1 VVLSLS
7 LTNQDAG
14 AGVLPT
20 GAIVLGT
27 AASGTGQPGAID
39 LHAGTLVNQGI
50 ITSAPTSDPAGR
62 NWVIGS
68 LTSSGTF
75 SLAAGTTFYATSFT
89 QAAGG
94 MLSLAVSPGVT
105 PVRAI
110 AGGSRVIR
118 VTLFCPAGGA
128 GCARVT
134 VRATITVRHRP
145 GTVIATRS
153 VALRAGATRRL
164 ALRLD
169 GAGRALL
176 GRLARLPATVTV
188 RAGHARLAKAT
199 VPVRRP
205 KEKKTPHSRGL

>member
-1 VVLSLS
+1 
-7 LTNQDAG
+7 
-14 AGVLPT
+14 
-20 GAIVLGT
+20 
-27 AASGTGQPGAID
+27 
-39 LHAGTLVNQGI
+39 
-50 ITSAPTSDPAGR
+50 
-62 NWVIGS
+62 
-68 LTSSGTF
+68 
-75 SLAAGTTFYATSFT
+75 
-89 QAAGG
+89 

-105 PVRAI
+105 PALQISGTATVAGTLAVRTTGRETARFQIITASSSSGRFAATQFTGEDYTLTSGRFGLVLTGPPIARPPQAKVLPAI

-169 GAGRALL
+169 RAGRALL
-176 GRLARLPATVTV
+176 ARLGRLPATVTV
-188 RAGHARLAKAT
+188 RAGHARLARAT
-199 VPVRRP
+199 VTVRRP